1 MKMDLLYWKR
11 RASQTDVLQTTKLF
25 YKTFLYKMTVF
36 APGCRSILC
45 PDIAGSLRSRKELVI
60 GHYNYGGS
68 WYSPK
73 VQEWVNQADITQL
86 TTLQEVRGN
95 SHKHNIKVRVQEPYV
110 DIYACTEEKLKE
122 LCELLD
128 DPSAVTSVSG
138 PQSKQAET
146 LLVDNKILRKRKP
159 KWRYKIALKDKKLSR
174 DTKKSLWDYLSRI
187 DEEIHMPS
195 MAKHQL
201 TKDHDWI
208 WGCYFYTNDPGI
220 VNMIQLIDPDMIR
233 EVSELVQVGNK

>member
-1 MKMDLLYWKR
+1 MMDLLYWKN
-11 RASQTDVLQTTKLF
+11 RASQTEILSTHKKF
-25 YKTFLYKMTVF
+25 YKTFCYKMTVF

-45 PDIAGSLRSRKELVI
+45 PNIAGSLASRKELVI

-86 TTLQEVRGN
+86 TTLQEIRGD
-95 SHKHNIKVRVQEPYV
+95 SHNHNIKVRVEEPYV
-110 DIYACTEEKLKE
+110 DIYAQTEEKLKE

-128 DPSAVTSVSG
+128 DPTSVKSVSG

-159 KWRYKIALKDKKLSR
+159 KWRYRIALKDKKFNK
-174 DTKKSLWDYLSRI
+174 DIKKSLWNYLSGI
-187 DEEIHMPS
+187 GEEIRMPH

-201 TKDHDWI
+201 TKEHDWI
-208 WGCYFYTNDPGI
+208 WGCYFYTNDSSI
-220 VNMIQLIDPDMIR
+220 VDMLRLIDPNMIR
-233 EVSELVQVGNK
+233 EVSEMVQIDAK

>member
-1 MKMDLLYWKR
+1 MMDLLYWKN
-11 RASQTDVLQTTKLF
+11 RASQTEILSTHKKF
-25 YKTFLYKMTVF
+25 YKAFLYKMTVF

-45 PDIAGSLRSRKELVI
+45 PDIAGSLKSRKELVI

-73 VQEWVNQADITQL
+73 VQEWVSQADITQL
-86 TTLQEVRGN
+86 KTLQEMRMR
-95 SHKHNIKVRVQEPYV
+95 SHSHNIKVRVEEPYV

-128 DPSAVTSVSG
+128 NPSSVKSVSG

-159 KWRYKIALKDKKLSR
+159 KWRYKIALKDKKFSK
-174 DTKKSLWDYLSRI
+174 DIKESIWNYLLGI
-187 DEEIHMPS
+187 GEEIHMPN
-195 MAKHQL
+195 MAQHQL
-201 TKDHDWI
+201 TKDHEWI
-208 WGCYFYTNDPGI
+208 WGCYFYTNDSGV
-220 VNMIQLIDPDMIR
+220 VNMLRLIDPDMVR
-233 EVSELVQVGNK
+233 EVSEMVQVGDK